1 MYNKTFN
8 FTQKNLKNIYNKKYI
23 KIQKYLQWKIINIT

>member
-23 KIQKYLQWKIINIT
+23 KNTKIFTMEDY

>member
-23 KIQKYLQWKIINIT
+23 KIQKIFTMEDY